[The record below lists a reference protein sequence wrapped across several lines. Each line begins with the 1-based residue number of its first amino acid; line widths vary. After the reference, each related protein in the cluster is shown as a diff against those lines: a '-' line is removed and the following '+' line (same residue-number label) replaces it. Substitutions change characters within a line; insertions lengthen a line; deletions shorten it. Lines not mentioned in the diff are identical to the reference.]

1 MPSTSVVPFDQ
12 LSTRAQMARLRVC
25 AVTALRDYPLSVAR
39 LRVINHGYNTTFR
52 VDTADGRTFAL
63 RINVNS
69 RKTPADLR
77 AELAWLTALAAETDL
92 SIPTPLP
99 TADGRRTTDVWCE
112 SLGRALPATLFLWLP
127 GPDVERSAR
136 PVHLVALGRA
146 MATLHSHAQNWSLPV
161 DATLPLSD
169 DLWMHGT
176 NYLDVPHPLLT
187 AERRAVIDEAVAHVQ
202 PRYEAVYASG
212 RPQVLHGDLHL
223 GNVKW
228 YRGRLSVFDFD
239 DCVIG
244 VPTQDLA
251 VSSYY
256 IRPVDGLE
264 DALFKGYSQLRPVPE
279 TAKDRFEA
287 LVAGRNILLLNELFG
302 TQTADFRDAL
312 PTYVANSVLKLRAY
326 MDSGVYRHDVPG
338 VQPLW

>member
-1 MPSTSVVPFDQ
+1 
-12 LSTRAQMARLRVC
+12 MA
-25 AVTALRDYPLSVAR
+25 
-39 LRVINHGYNTTFR
+39 
-52 VDTADGRTFAL
+52 
-63 RINVNS
+63 
-69 RKTPADLR
+69 
-77 AELAWLTALAAETDL
+77 
-92 SIPTPLP
+92 
-99 TADGRRTTDVWCE
+99 
-112 SLGRALPATLFLWLP
+112 
-127 GPDVERSAR
+127 
-136 PVHLVALGRA
+136 
-146 MATLHSHAQNWSLPV
+146 MLHSHAQQWSLPV
-161 DATLPLSD
+161 DATLPASD

-176 NYLDVPHPLLT
+176 NHLDVPHPLLT
-187 AERRAVIDEAVAHVQ
+187 PERRAVIDEAVAHVQ

-251 VSSYY
+251 VSTYY
-256 IRPVDGLE
+256 LRPLDGLE
-264 DALFKGYSQLRPVPE
+264 AALFEGYSQLRPVPE
-279 TAKDRFEA
+279 VAPDRFEA

-302 TQTADFRDAL
+302 TETADFRDAL

-326 MDSGVYRHDVPG
+326 LDSGVYRHDVLG